1 MCPHF
6 FNIFLFL
13 QRFDT
18 QGHHMVCRESSKIEG
33 LVKLLGEVGQP
44 EGSWLFI
51 KELQHEVTY
60 VFKVTYLYIQLN

>member
-1 MCPHF
+1 MREQLCIGYCFQVYRGEMCPHF

-33 LVKLLGEVGQP
+33 LVKLLGEVG
-44 EGSWLFI
+44 
-51 KELQHEVTY
+51 
-60 VFKVTYLYIQLN
+60 